1 MLSQTEIIKK
11 LKQQYPYLAEHYGL
25 KRIGLFGSYAK
36 DCPREDSDIDVVAE
50 FDVPIG
56 LKFVDFTEYLS
67 AMFGKPVDVLTPVGI
82 KTIRSKHIARDIEDS
97 IIYV

>member
-1 MLSQTEIIKK
+1 MLSQKEIINK

-36 DCPREDSDIDVVAE
+36 GCPREDSDIDFVAE
-50 FDVPIG
+50 FNVPIG
-56 LKFVDFTEYLS
+56 LKFIDFTEYLS
-67 AMFGKPVDVLTPVGI
+67 AVFDKPVDVLTPVGI
-82 KTIRSKHIARDIEDS
+82 KTIRSERVARDIGDS

>member
-1 MLSQTEIIKK
+1 MLSQKEIINK

-36 DCPREDSDIDVVAE
+36 GCPREDSDIDFVAE
-50 FDVPIG
+50 FNVPIG
-56 LKFVDFTEYLS
+56 LKFIDFTEYLS
-67 AMFGKPVDVLTPVGI
+67 VVFDKPVDVLTPVGI
-82 KTIRSKHIARDIEDS
+82 KTIRSERVARDIGDS